1 MGRIC
6 TWWWPD
12 SLTSSSSQEQS
23 RPSRPLRQSV
33 GSLLRLSGWQ
43 SLRHDNSTSAVTLQ
57 SAGSLRVWDCKRGK
71 TSSRPTREVKGACSG
86 CWSRPCLFSKAK
98 VSSSAPPLPS
108 RSCCSSRANCRCAPH
123 RPRRALRRYSS
134 RRAYALLWFPQTAR
148 RRSASSTGFF
158 VSNVRIWKR
167 KTHMIKWIILHQQQH
182 STGIFS
188 DWHKFLYVILFNLT
202 NSYKFLHSAHSG
214 VFQQSFEM
222 LLIRYLTFSR
232 FFQSCLICT
241 QWEEKVFWN
250 FLDFHSHEMQ
260 LSVMSQKVTHITHA

>member
-1 MGRIC
+1 MTFFPLIKHIYKIQQRNCKSSETAETKSPHLAQASATSAAAAFSLCLCVGRIC
-6 TWWWPD
+6 PWWRPESW
-12 SLTSSSSQEQS
+12 TSSSSQEQS

-43 SLRHDNSTSAVTLQ
+43 SLRQASSTSAVTLQ

-86 CWSRPCLFSKAK
+86 CWSRPCLFSKAN
-98 VSSSAPPLPS
+98 VSSSAPPVPS

-158 VSNVRIWKR
+158 VSNVRICQR
-167 KTHMIKWIILHQQQH
+167 KTYDKINNFTLTTAFK
-182 STGIFS
+182 GIFQ
-188 DWHKFLYVILFNLT
+188 
-202 NSYKFLHSAHSG
+202 FLHII
-214 VFQQSFEM
+214 VFNKLIHTSSFIQHIQE
-222 LLIRYLTFSR
+222 YFSR
-232 FFQSCLICT
+232 VLK
-241 QWEEKVFWN
+241 WR
-250 FLDFHSHEMQ
+250 
-260 LSVMSQKVTHITHA
+260 